1 MVAIAN
7 PKTCSK
13 SIAHLT
19 SPQKT
24 ATHTHTHRNWLFFNA
39 RKTRRWWRSKTD
51 WMCLLDG
58 FWCLAG
64 IFVLRTVHIGIFRWN
79 TSFFFVSEYVYMCLC
94 VYICG
99 MKIAKDRKLKKNC
112 SNVFLYIIQAH
123 IFSVVV
129 WWWCQPE
136 PCAMDEHVLFL
147 LSLFVVDS
155 SPFCCWNV
163 ALKIALHLNAP
174 SICFNTGATGF
185 ALHLFV
191 CIIIIVIIIKYHYVE
206 VLQYIYSRSHA
217 IFQHIII
224 LWMKERAHTQK
235 KQKFHKEGNCETIT
249 RTEQNKKK
257 NYSSKL
263 HR

>member
-1 MVAIAN
+1 MCLYLWN
-7 PKTCSK
+7 EDSER
-13 SIAHLT
+13 
-19 SPQKT
+19 QKT
-24 ATHTHTHRNWLFFNA
+24 
-39 RKTRRWWRSKTD
+39 
-51 WMCLLDG
+51 
-58 FWCLAG
+58 
-64 IFVLRTVHIGIFRWN
+64 
-79 TSFFFVSEYVYMCLC
+79 E
-94 VYICG
+94 
-99 MKIAKDRKLKKNC
+99 KNC

-123 IFSVVV
+123 IFSVVI

-224 LWMKERAHTQK
+224 LWMKETAHTQK

-257 NYSSKL
+257 LFIEIAQIDQVHYYGL
-263 HR
+263 HT